1 MKKFNF
7 QNLEVYQISK
17 KLAVDNYKIT
27 AKFPDKEK
35 FALVQQMNRAAVSVP
50 SNIAEGN
57 ARTSTKDYI
66 NFLNISIGSLLEI
79 ITQIEISFRLGYIKE
94 NDYEKVLSETEE
106 INKMLSTI
114 KRKLRTRIKK

>member
-1 MKKFNF
+1 VKILDFRK
-7 QNLEVYQISK
+7 LEVWQKGIDLS
-17 KLAVDNYKIT
+17 LEIYKIT
-27 AKFPDKEK
+27 RDFPKEEMYG
-35 FALVQQMNRAAVSVP
+35 LSDQLRRAAVSVP

-114 KRKLRTRIKK
+114 KRKLKTRMKK

>member
-1 MKKFNF
+1 MDFRK
-7 QNLEVYQISK
+7 LEVWQKGIDLS
-17 KLAVDNYKIT
+17 LEIYKIT
-27 AKFPDKEK
+27 RDFPKEEMYG
-35 FALVQQMNRAAVSVP
+35 LSDQLRRAAVSVP

-94 NDYEKVLSETEE
+94 NDYKKVLTETEE

-114 KRKLRTRIKK
+114 KRKLKTRIKK